1 MSCSAQ
7 VMAVK
12 TEEAAFRRVNRDLFL
27 CVTPVSFRRGLV
39 FPCRR
44 PNRTG
49 VNRLHTLNS
58 KNSQYLFLC

>member
-1 MSCSAQ
+1 MSCSGQ
-7 VMAVK
+7 VMAGK

-39 FPCRR
+39 SPYRR
-44 PNRTG
+44 PSRKG
-49 VNRLHTLNS
+49 VNRLHTLNC